1 MAKKSPKA
9 QKKPTKKAAPKK
21 PQNTHE
27 DVFAADEEFI
37 HEVQQET
44 EDASTTEVVFEDSFG
59 QQEDLFADDLSEIYG
74 EDDDDKKI
82 DMNTFD
88 QKRKRGKLIAA
99 GIGVLILLI
108 GVSYLGFK
116 VFSGVVSSEEA
127 GTVDFAMTASQE
139 VASGEVI
146 TLDLTFTN
154 NRSVDIS
161 GDMELFYPSG
171 FIFKQAS
178 QEATDDENKLFRI
191 EELGPGKTQ
200 TLSVTG
206 QLIGSTDVE
215 KDFSAL
221 LTYQP
226 SNFSS
231 DFQENATATVKI
243 TSSLI
248 DVKIEG
254 PEQVQSGE
262 EFTLSA
268 TFENTSDADMLGV
281 QAEMIYPEG
290 FSVSAAEPEATDSDD
305 EWYFETVSAQSS
317 ETIEITGKMAS
328 AESGAAQ
335 AFQFQVGVQEAD
347 DTFTLQGEASTE
359 ITVVNP
365 EIELSLDVTQ
375 VTGAGSTIPVSVT
388 VNNTS
393 EATLQDV
400 EVLLTLDPDFFDDN
414 ETTLSID
421 ELPVGESAT
430 ITADVTVK
438 DNPSGDS
445 REGTITATIPSAY
458 VEGSSLQ
465 FPNEAQATVQLQS
478 SFEVTVSGG
487 TPDSSSGALTVGETS
502 TYTVYWSIQN
512 GGENVESFTMSTTLP
527 NNVEWAGD
535 ASSGLTYDSGTGA
548 VTYEKDSLPGS
559 FEKDL
564 SFTVSVTPTSSDV
577 GSTLQLTNETVAF
590 GIDAFTEQD
599 ISFSQPAVQTDS
611 SVKKASSQGTSR
623 TSDLED

>member
-1 MAKKSPKA
+1 MPKKSPKA
-9 QKKPTKKAAPKK
+9 AKKTTKKTAPKK
-21 PQNTHE
+21 TQNRHE
-27 DVFAADEEFI
+27 DVFAPDTDFI
-37 HEVQQET
+37 HEVTQDT
-44 EDASTTEVVFEDSFG
+44 EDTNMAEVVFEDSFG

-127 GTVDFAMTASQE
+127 GKVDFTMTASQE

-154 NRSVDIS
+154 NRTVDIS
-161 GDMELFYPSG
+161 GEMELFYPGG
-171 FIFKQAS
+171 FIFQQAS
-178 QEATDDENKLFRI
+178 QEATDEENTLFGI

-200 TLSVTG
+200 TISITG

-231 DFQENATATVKI
+231 DFQETATTTVKI

-248 DVKIEG
+248 DVTIEG

-268 TFENTSDADMLGV
+268 TFENTSDAEMLGV

-290 FSVSAAEPEATDSDD
+290 FSVSSAQPEATDSND
-305 EWYFETVSAQSS
+305 EWYFETVSPQSS

-335 AFQFQVGVQEAD
+335 AFQFQVGVKESD

-375 VTGAGSTIPVSVT
+375 VTPAGSTIPVSVT

-393 EATLQDV
+393 EATLQNV
-400 EVLLTLDPDFFDDN
+400 EILLTLDTDFFDDDA
-414 ETTLSID
+414 TTLSID
-421 ELPVGESAT
+421 ELPAGESTT

-438 DNPSGDS
+438 DNPSDDI
-445 REGTITATIPSAY
+445 REGSITATIPSAY

-465 FPNEAQATVQLQS
+465 FPNEAGVTVQLQS
-478 SFEVTVSGG
+478 SFEVIVSGG
-487 TPDSSSGALTVGETS
+487 SPDSSSDVLTVGETS
-502 TYTVYWSIQN
+502 LYTVYWSIQN
-512 GGENVESFTMSTTLP
+512 GGENIDSFTMSTTLP
-527 NNVEWAGD
+527 KNVEWAGD

-599 ISFSQPAVQTDS
+599 ISFSQPAVQTNS
-611 SVKKASSQGTSR
+611 SVKKASSQGSSPR
-623 TSDLED
+623 NDLED